1 MKNYFQHLSALFKRL
16 FLALV
21 LFSVARLF
29 FLALNLPYFNELSFN
44 EAIRIFFFGIRFDI
58 SALLYFNLIFI
69 ALHIIPGNFKNYAF
83 FQKTLKI
90 IFIVVN
96 SLLLMSNFGDSEYF
110 KFINKRSSA
119 YVLKLFGAS
128 DMGNDGLRLLPQFL
142 KDYWYILLSWFVVTI
157 ASWYAYPRLIIRKH
171 LLELPNINTGK
182 FLIQSIISI
191 LILGILTIGARGGLQ
206 LKPLRIIN
214 AAEYVSS
221 QYVPLILNTPF
232 TIMKTFN
239 EPELRKVNYMNNN
252 ELQNIYN
259 PIFIPDE
266 NASFREMNIIVI
278 LLESFSKEYIGS
290 LSGKKTYTPFL
301 DSLINHSLSF
311 ENGYAN
317 GTQSIEALPSVL
329 ASLPALMDNPYISS
343 YYAANQI
350 NSFASL
356 LKDKGYHSSLYHGL
370 TNGSMGFDKF
380 ALVAGIDEYHGR
392 TEYNNEDDYDGNWGI
407 YDEEFLKYT
416 VKSITEKPKPFFSC
430 VMTLSSHH
438 PYTLRD
444 KYKKRFKGGDLPVHK
459 VIQYSDYALQQF
471 FDEAKKT
478 NWYKNTL
485 FIFTADHTAQA
496 VTSEYK
502 NKVGKYRVPII
513 FFHPSDSSILGK
525 SSMVMQQSDILPSVM
540 DYLGYDKSFITF
552 GSSVFDAKSE
562 RFAVSYISGIY
573 QLIHNGFVLQ
583 FDGEQSIALF
593 DLQKDPLLKNNL
605 VRLNVE
611 QVSRMELFIKAIIQQ
626 YNNRILSNKTIIQK
640 A

>member
-214 AAEYVSS
+214 G
-221 QYVPLILNTPF
+221 
-232 TIMKTFN
+232 
-239 EPELRKVNYMNNN
+239 R
-252 ELQNIYN
+252 IY
-259 PIFIPDE
+259 E
-266 NASFREMNIIVI
+266 
-278 LLESFSKEYIGS
+278 
-290 LSGKKTYTPFL
+290 
-301 DSLINHSLSF
+301 
-311 ENGYAN
+311 
-317 GTQSIEALPSVL
+317 
-329 ASLPALMDNPYISS
+329 
-343 YYAANQI
+343 
-350 NSFASL
+350 
-356 LKDKGYHSSLYHGL
+356 
-370 TNGSMGFDKF
+370 
-380 ALVAGIDEYHGR
+380 
-392 TEYNNEDDYDGNWGI
+392 
-407 YDEEFLKYT
+407 
-416 VKSITEKPKPFFSC
+416 
-430 VMTLSSHH
+430 HH
-438 PYTLRD
+438 
-444 KYKKRFKGGDLPVHK
+444 
-459 VIQYSDYALQQF
+459 
-471 FDEAKKT
+471 
-478 NWYKNTL
+478 
-485 FIFTADHTAQA
+485 
-496 VTSEYK
+496 
-502 NKVGKYRVPII
+502 
-513 FFHPSDSSILGK
+513 
-525 SSMVMQQSDILPSVM
+525 
-540 DYLGYDKSFITF
+540 
-552 GSSVFDAKSE
+552 
-562 RFAVSYISGIY
+562 
-573 QLIHNGFVLQ
+573 
-583 FDGEQSIALF
+583 
-593 DLQKDPLLKNNL
+593 
-605 VRLNVE
+605 RLCWCGW
-611 QVSRMELFIKAIIQQ
+611 
-626 YNNRILSNKTIIQK
+626 
-640 A
+640 